1 MEGGSFRA
9 TGDCGYA
16 RATEVLN
23 TKRTDEV
30 VWSVRNISND
40 DDSSYY
46 STGIATKLQ
55 TVKRWIENYDENAI
69 IYDTSSGGKGTI
81 RKGKM
86 ALHEDIMIA
95 TKGDEIHCRFQ
106 PKLKK
111 FLITFVSSIR
121 FTLLYLNFQKD
132 QEYSMDIKEDL
143 DYFPV
148 IQGFSILQSAASLF
162 KPDGLEL

>member
-1 MEGGSFRA
+1 MATVKGGSFR
-9 TGDCGYA
+9 TTSDCGYA

-69 IYDTSSGGKGTI
+69 IYDNDGYLRLGENITVNLI
-81 RKGKM
+81 
-86 ALHEDIMIA
+86 HA
-95 TKGDEIHCRFQ
+95 TEGDEIHFRFQ

-111 FLITFVSSIR
+111 ISL
-121 FTLLYLNFQKD
+121 TL
-132 QEYSMDIKEDL
+132 
-143 DYFPV
+143 V
-148 IQGFSILQSAASLF
+148 
-162 KPDGLEL
+162 

>member
-1 MEGGSFRA
+1 MEGGRFRA
-9 TGDCGYA
+9 TGDLGYA

-23 TKRTDEV
+23 TNRTDEV
-30 VWSVRNISND
+30 VWSVKIFCED
-40 DDSSYY
+40 AMCDI
-46 STGIATKLQ
+46 GIATKL
-55 TVKRWIENYDENAI
+55 KNAGGWIEDYDENAI

-121 FTLLYLNFQKD
+121 FTLLYLDF
-132 QEYSMDIKEDL
+132 
-143 DYFPV
+143 
-148 IQGFSILQSAASLF
+148 
-162 KPDGLEL
+162 